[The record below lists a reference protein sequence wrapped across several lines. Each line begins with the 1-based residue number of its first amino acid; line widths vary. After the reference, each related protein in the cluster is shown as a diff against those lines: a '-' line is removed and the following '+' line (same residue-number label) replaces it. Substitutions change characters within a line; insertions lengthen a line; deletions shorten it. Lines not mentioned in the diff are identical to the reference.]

1 MRTTAIATVAILWFG
16 GIAAVAPLYVAS
28 AGVTCH
34 GGSAQAQYNPGV
46 TFKKQTVQFQG
57 NGYGEAMIDW
67 NTGEKSV
74 VTQTSF
80 RAETFTTSIDGG
92 HIEEGKFKGCSL
104 RMVGRSTMSVVEMG
118 AQCVTS
124 GLTTYA
130 WEVDE

>member
-1 MRTTAIATVAILWFG
+1 
-16 GIAAVAPLYVAS
+16 
-28 AGVTCH
+28 
-34 GGSAQAQYNPGV
+34 
-46 TFKKQTVQFQG
+46 
-57 NGYGEAMIDW
+57 MIDW

-92 HIEEGKFKGCSL
+92 HIEEGKFKGCCL